1 MDLSRRS
8 AWLSEFEDVDEVARW
23 ATGLGAR
30 VNRPEIRRLWESRR
44 VAVENG
50 IAKDYRLF
58 IVERRRGRP
67 RLEIYG
73 RGPGRT
79 TRGQGDRVTMGQGEG
94 GEGGDKVTPPYF
106 PALKE

>member
-1 MDLSRRS
+1 MDSSRRS

-23 ATGLGAR
+23 ATDLGAR

-50 IAKDYRLF
+50 MAKDYRLF
-58 IVERRRGRP
+58 VVERRRGRP

-73 RGPGRT
+73 RGAGRREDDKGA
-79 TRGQGDRVTMGQGEG
+79 RGQGDSS
-94 GEGGDKVTPPYF
+94 PYS
-106 PALKE
+106 PALNE

>member
-1 MDLSRRS
+1 MDSSRRS

-50 IAKDYRLF
+50 MAKDYRLF
-58 IVERRRGRP
+58 VVERRRGRP

-73 RGPGRT
+73 RGAGQT
-79 TRGQGDRVTMGQGEG
+79 TRGQE
-94 GEGGDKVTPPYF
+94 EGGDKGARGQGDSSPYF
-106 PALKE
+106 PALNE

>member
-50 IAKDYRLF
+50 VAKDYRLF
-58 IVERRRGRP
+58 VVERRRGRP

-73 RGPGRT
+73 RGSGRREDGKV
-79 TRGQGDRVTMGQGEG
+79 TRGQE
-94 GEGGDKVTPPYF
+94 DKGTPPYF
-106 PALKE
+106 PTLNE